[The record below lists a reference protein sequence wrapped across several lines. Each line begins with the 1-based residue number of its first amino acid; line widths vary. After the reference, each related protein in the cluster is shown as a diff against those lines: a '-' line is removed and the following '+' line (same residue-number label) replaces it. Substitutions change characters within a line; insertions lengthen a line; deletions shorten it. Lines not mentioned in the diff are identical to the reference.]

1 MSSCAEGAM
10 RIVLVSAVLLS
21 ALSMAG
27 CAVVPT
33 INPQVSASAQVAGS
47 EQFVLAYHP
56 QMGFVRGTRSVLANF
71 GRPLE
76 PASGPNRAV
85 EACREAAWA
94 EAVKLGARNI
104 EAASAGPEHVN
115 AKRQCVGPV
124 RMRITYDKPV
134 SGYEVREATLTCVVD
149 RKGKL
154 IKAFDPKTAASEIAN
169 GSQAPQAALWQP
181 S

>member
-1 MSSCAEGAM
+1 MIRVAL
-10 RIVLVSAVLLS
+10 ISAVLPS

-27 CAVVPT
+27 CTVIPA
-33 INPQVSASAQVAGS
+33 INPQVSASSLPAESDQT
-47 EQFVLAYHP
+47 VLAYYP
-56 QMGFVRGTRSVLANF
+56 QAGFVRGTRSVLANF

-104 EAASAGPEHVN
+104 EAVSAGPEHVN
-115 AKRQCVGPV
+115 AKRQFVGPV
-124 RMRITYDKPV
+124 RMRITYDKPM

-149 RKGKL
+149 PKGKL
-154 IKAFDPKTAASEIAN
+154 IDASHP
-169 GSQAPQAALWQP
+169 SVRALKRLTTSIRSEP
-181 S
+181 G